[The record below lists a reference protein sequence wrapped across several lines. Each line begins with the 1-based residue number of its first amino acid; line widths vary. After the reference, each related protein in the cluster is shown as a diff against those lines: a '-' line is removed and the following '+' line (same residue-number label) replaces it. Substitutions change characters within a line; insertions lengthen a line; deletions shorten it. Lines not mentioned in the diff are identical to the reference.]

1 MAGFAAAFRDRLR
14 TDRAVGP
21 RTAGDRDDALAADRD
36 DALDAD
42 RADTLAGRGDDALD
56 AALAAALAAA
66 HAAWPALPIADARF
80 AEHLADLVR
89 DAPAVA
95 GALGQLHIAD
105 VYLSLACAEANP
117 DALAIL
123 ERDYLADV
131 RPTLSRMGLT
141 ASAIDE
147 TLQVMRAELLAPRP
161 DAAPRILRYGGRGH
175 LRGWL
180 RSVAARTG
188 LRSLQ
193 ASGRHDELDEG
204 NHATPAGDLELA
216 YMKKTYGEVFHRGFA
231 AALAALAT
239 DDRLLLKQR
248 FRHQLTV
255 EELGALHSVHA
266 GTISRWVAAARD
278 RLVKA
283 TRAEMMRELGVGRA
297 DVSSILRLIH
307 SELDITLSSLVQI
320 PE

>member
-1 MAGFAAAFRDRLR
+1 MAGFASAFRDRLG
-14 TDRAVGP
+14 TDRAVG
-21 RTAGDRDDALAADRD
+21 AELDGALA
-36 DALDAD
+36 
-42 RADTLAGRGDDALD
+42 T
-56 AALAAALAAA
+56 ALATA
-66 HAAWPALPIADARF
+66 HTAWPAFAIADARF
-80 AEHLADLVR
+80 AEHLAGLVR
-89 DAPAVA
+89 DAPEVA
-95 GALGQLHIAD
+95 AAIGQLHIAD
-105 VYLSLACAEANP
+105 LYLSLACAEGNA

-123 ERDYLADV
+123 DRDYVAGV

-147 TLQVMRAELLAPRP
+147 TLQVMRDELLAPRP
-161 DAAPRILRYGGRGH
+161 DAAPRILNYGGRGH
-175 LRGWL
+175 LHGWL

-188 LRSLQ
+188 LRNLRQ
-193 ASGRHDELDEG
+193 PDRHDELDEG
-204 NHATPAGDLELA
+204 KHATPAGDLELA
-216 YMKKTYGEVFHRGFA
+216 YMKKTYGEVFQRAFI
-231 AALAALAT
+231 AALAALAA

-266 GTISRWVAAARD
+266 GTISRWVTAARE

-307 SELDITLSSLVQI
+307 SQLDITLSSPGDAPHQS
-320 PE
+320 